1 MSVLEKFKKMFIEEV
16 DDEEDIVKRTIK
28 VKIPKPE
35 ETKAVKP
42 EPKEIEIEED
52 EEEELVQLPE
62 IEPEI
67 EIPKRVEHEKVVEPV
82 KSIPT
87 FYDDDDFSPT
97 MELVSLSKQTVVKQ
111 PAIKQEYTYTKET
124 VYSPTAVP
132 TISGYGVK
140 RDELKKKTFTPT
152 PIISPVYG
160 VLDKNYHKDEI
171 KSKNTIIHS
180 SDPETVT
187 LDDVRKKAYGTLE
200 DELESELS
208 GSIENKKIIDET
220 PLFNDFMDTLS
231 PEEEDQ
237 PIDIFGEIERK
248 DALDDY
254 IMGFGNDKTNSS
266 TSLVE
271 DELNKDYDK
280 YEEELN
286 RTRTKDYSDDDL
298 FNLIDSMYRKKDG
311 E

>member
-1 MSVLEKFKKMFIEEV
+1 MGVLDKFKKMFIEEV
-16 DDEEDIVKRTIK
+16 EDEEVIEKRTIK

-35 ETKAVKP
+35 ETKPVTP
-42 EPKEIEIEED
+42 EPKPVEFDEEV
-52 EEEELVQLPE
+52 EEEEEKEEVKMPIPE
-62 IEPEI
+62 PVIET
-67 EIPKRVEHEKVVEPV
+67 PKRVEIAREKEPV

-97 MELVSLSKQTVVKQ
+97 MELKRIEKKPQV
-111 PAIKQEYTYTKET
+111 KQEYKYTKTET
-124 VYSPTAVP
+124 IYSPTI
-132 TISGYGVK
+132 TGYGIK
-140 RDELKKKTFTPT
+140 RDEPRKKAFTPT

-160 VLDKNYHKDEI
+160 VLDKNYRKEEI
-171 KSKNTIIHS
+171 RSKNTIRVS
-180 SDPETVT
+180 NDPDRVSVE
-187 LDDVRKKAYGTLE
+187 DIRKKAYGTLE
-200 DELESELS
+200 DELENELS
-208 GSIENKKIIDET
+208 GNIETEKLINET
-220 PLFNDFMDTLS
+220 PLFNDFMDTIS
-231 PEEEDQ
+231 KEEEN

-254 IMGFGNDKTNSS
+254 IMGFGNDKNNSS

-286 RTRTKDYSDDDL
+286 KTRTKSYSDDDL

-311 E
+311 DL